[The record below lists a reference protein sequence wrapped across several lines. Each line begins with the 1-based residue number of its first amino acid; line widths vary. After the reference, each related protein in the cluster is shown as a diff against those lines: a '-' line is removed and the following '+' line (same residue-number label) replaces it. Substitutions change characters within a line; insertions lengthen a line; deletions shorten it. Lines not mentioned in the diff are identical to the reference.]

1 MSARK
6 ARSSENRRAHAGA
19 RGAAPLDPFDEPAP
33 RPALAAIPWNKVAL
47 TDAQRLAVSAALLA
61 HYPRSEIAAALGVS
75 VRTLRRLLD
84 DEPELADAAE
94 AAREAEEA
102 ELRDRLMR
110 NARNG
115 SDVAALFLLKARHGY
130 RDRDDA
136 KAMRAVGDGKGGVL
150 LLPADVPLD
159 EWEAASAAQQAKYRE
174 RDHGRPEARD
184 MRAPPTIIGEGLTMQ
199 RVLPGDLPG

>member
-1 MSARK
+1 MCPRMAGSPQK
-6 ARSSENRRAHAGA
+6 RAK
-19 RGAAPLDPFDEPAP
+19 RLTAAPADPLDEPAP
-33 RPALAAIPWNKVAL
+33 RPALAAIPWNKQVL

-75 VRTLRRLLD
+75 MPTLRRLLA

-94 AAREAEEA
+94 AAKDAEEA
-102 ELRDRLMR
+102 ELRDMLMR

-174 RDHGRPEARD
+174 RAYDNPEARD
-184 MRAPPTIIGEGLTMQ
+184 MRPPPTIIGEGLTMQ
-199 RVLPGDLPG
+199 RVLPGDLPR